1 MTPRKAW
8 LWIAGAAL
16 IPLAAGASTSL
27 PTTIVEN
34 GAPISIDQCTAA
46 LQTTAVGSTSG
57 SLSESVDFS
66 NVSQRTAVEVRFA
79 FETDDASGRTERIV
93 TGDKAGSFPPGIA
106 INHSRAVA
114 ADVEVM
120 RQTIDTVP
128 NVTKVFCSV
137 QMVRFDDGSVWHE
150 GDGPAGSAVIYTPLP
165 GPSTTQWQFP
175 EDQVT
180 PLSWSFK

>member
-16 IPLAAGASTSL
+16 IPLAASASTSL

-46 LQTTAVGSTSG
+46 LQTTAGGNTSG
-57 SLSESVDFS
+57 SLSEYVDFS
-66 NVSQRTAVEVRFA
+66 NVSQRTAIEVRFA
-79 FETDDASGRTERIV
+79 FETVDASRRTERIF

-106 INHSRAVA
+106 IDHSKALPG
-114 ADVEVM
+114 DPNYM
-120 RQTIDTVP
+120 RQTIDIVP
-128 NVTKVFCSV
+128 SVAKVLCSV

-165 GPSTTQWQFP
+165 GPTTTQWQFP

-180 PLSWSFK
+180 P